1 MHTPDGE
8 RGLILV
14 LAGGICLH
22 HWQRLLGWIP
32 LALPSAAGLW
42 LNRRWLYVGL
52 PLLWALLLARHLPLG
67 MLEGGTV
74 LPAGWPR
81 WSADAHVIGF
91 CQTLLVAIGWGSSVV
106 LLRRLLVQ
114 TSTRWV
120 LSSLTLLI
128 LSLAGRW
135 LVAL

>member
-1 MHTPDGE
+1 MYK
-8 RGLILV
+8 RQV
-14 LAGGICLH
+14 LA
-22 HWQRLLGWIP
+22 

-42 LNRRWLYVGL
+42 LNRRWLYAGL

-67 MLEGGTV
+67 MLEAGTV
-74 LPAGWPR
+74 LPAGWPQ
-81 WSADAHVIGF
+81 WSADPHVIGF
-91 CQTLLVAIGWGSSVV
+91 CQTLMVAVGWGGTIV

-114 TSTRWV
+114 NFTQWV
-120 LSSLTLLI
+120 FSSMTLLL